1 MRLLRK
7 YSAGITM
14 LSAFLFICFS
24 ILIAEQ
30 KSVEQKSSKLQKR
43 LEAIA
48 ANFNGT
54 VGVAIQN
61 IETGETAR
69 LNADELFPM
78 ASVYK
83 IPIMVEVFQQVEA
96 GRFSLH
102 ERIELTEEM
111 KTLGSGILTL
121 MDAGLKPTIQDLITL
136 MIIVSDNEA
145 TDILLQKVGA
155 ANVTATMKKLG
166 LKNIRV
172 DRTTRELIGDYFALM
187 DPKLK
192 GMSRQE
198 LRKLPK
204 GYITPA
210 MESRAEKA
218 FSKILKDVATPEDMT
233 ALIIKIYKG
242 EAASPSSCKRML
254 NILGQQQF
262 NTRLPRYL
270 PEETKIIHKTG
281 TIGSTTNDAGIIF
294 LPDCHIAITVFTK
307 DKQGDRIEAERIIAR
322 VAQLT
327 YDYFDFK
334 KE

>member
-1 MRLLRK
+1 MRLLRR
-7 YSAGITM
+7 YLVGLTI
-14 LSAFLFICFS
+14 LSVFLFICFS

-30 KSVEQKSSKLQKR
+30 EDVEQKTSKLQKR
-43 LEAIA
+43 LEAMA
-48 ANFNGT
+48 ANFNGI

-61 IETGETAR
+61 IETDETAQ

-96 GRFSLH
+96 GHFSLNDRL
-102 ERIELTEEM
+102 EITEDM
-111 KTLGSGILTL
+111 RTPGSGILTL
-121 MDAGLKPTIQDLITL
+121 MDTGLKPTIKDLITL

-166 LKNIRV
+166 LKNISV
-172 DRTTRELIGDYFALM
+172 NRTTREVIGDH
-187 DPKLK
+187 
-192 GMSRQE
+192 QE
-198 LRKLPK
+198 LRKLHE

-210 MESRAEKA
+210 MKCQAEKE
-218 FSKILKDVATPEDMT
+218 FSKIMKDVATPKDMNT
-233 ALIIKIYKG
+233 LLIKIFKG
-242 EAASPSSCKRML
+242 EAASPLYCKEML
-254 NILGQQQF
+254 RILGQQKF

-270 PEETKIIHKTG
+270 SKGSTVVHKTG

-307 DKQGDRIEAERIIAR
+307 DKHGERIEAERIIAR
-322 VAQLT
+322 IAKLAC
-327 YDYFDFK
+327 DYFDFK
-334 KE
+334 K

>member
-7 YSAGITM
+7 YLAGITI
-14 LSAFLFICFS
+14 LSVLLFICFS

-30 KSVEQKSSKLQKR
+30 KDVEQTTSKLQKR
-43 LEAIA
+43 LEAMA

-54 VGVAIQN
+54 IGVAIQN

-83 IPIMVEVFQQVEA
+83 IPIMVEVFQQIE
-96 GRFSLH
+96 GSNFSLND
-102 ERIELTEEM
+102 RVELTEDM
-111 KTLGSGILTL
+111 RTPGSGVLTL
-121 MDAGLKPTIQDLITL
+121 MDNGLKPTIKDLITL

-166 LKNIRV
+166 LKNISV
-172 DRTTRELIGDYFALM
+172 NRTTREVMGDYSDLM
-187 DPKLK
+187 NPKLK

-198 LRKLPK
+198 LRKLPA
-204 GYITPA
+204 GYITPEMKA
-210 MESRAEKA
+210 RPEKD
-218 FSKILKDVATPEDMT
+218 FSKIMKDVATPKDMNT
-233 ALIIKIYKG
+233 LLIKIYKG
-242 EAASPSSCKRML
+242 EAASPSSCKQML

-270 PEETKIIHKTG
+270 PEGTTIIHKTG

-294 LPDCHIAITVFTK
+294 LAHCHIAITVFTK

-322 VAQLT
+322 VAQLA